1 MIQLVK
7 RNQIDEEKY
16 NHCITKSIESSIF
29 GYSWYLDIIADN
41 WDALVLNDYDA
52 VMPLPW
58 RKKAGIKYVY
68 PPFWLI
74 ELGVFSTLKNVD
86 VKAFINAL
94 FMNFRFVESRLNT
107 QNQLLGFPA
116 QKLEMQIQM
125 LSLKDSYETILLAYN
140 RNRKRELK
148 KANDVH
154 LTEQWNDD
162 PKNLIALFKDNVGQ
176 RVEKLQE
183 KDYQVLLKLLN
194 VCIERNV
201 GEVLSIYEPKSK
213 LVGSA
218 FFLKH
223 QNTVTALVVSSDFKN
238 RDNGVNTFLNDRAIF
253 KYQKD
258 FEIFHFGGSSMETI
272 ANYYKS
278 FGAETKNYFLL
289 KKRLL

>member
-58 RKKAGIKYVY
+58 RKKAGFKYVY